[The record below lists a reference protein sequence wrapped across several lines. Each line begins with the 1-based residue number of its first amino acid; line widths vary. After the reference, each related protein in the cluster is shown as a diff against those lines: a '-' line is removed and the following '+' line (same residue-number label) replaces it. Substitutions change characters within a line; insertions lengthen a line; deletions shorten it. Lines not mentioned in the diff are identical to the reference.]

1 MQGINRRVK
10 RMYTFSRIKVGVLGL
25 AGNMLN
31 FPKPFSFVGPGA
43 SLSLVREII
52 GLGVKRVMVITDGQ
66 LLELGIPNPLI
77 ELMKDNQVEVEVFSE
92 IEPDPGYELVLTGV
106 ERVKSF
112 QPDAVIAIGGGS
124 SIDGAKAILLSHA
137 NNCHPSKL
145 TGVWL
150 YSLPRKR
157 CLPFYAIP
165 TTAGT
170 GAEVTI
176 AAVVSDKE
184 AQIKHAIIDPK
195 TVPAMVALDPEL
207 MTGLPPFIT
216 APTGMDALTHAVEA
230 YLSTNATAETDELA
244 RMATASIMRNLIIAY
259 EDGENMEAR
268 ERMAVA
274 ACMAGLAFTRAA
286 VGYVHAFAHQLG
298 GLYHVPHGLANAIV
312 MPHVLDFSKANCA
325 KRLAELAR
333 VSGIGENGANDAELA
348 DAFIAQIRSLN
359 AEMQIPGVVKELKRD
374 DFEKITDRAF
384 AEAHGTYGIPRYM
397 TRDDATA
404 LLEKLLP

>member
-1 MQGINRRVK
+1 
-10 RMYTFSRIKVGVLGL
+10 MYLISRIRVGIFGL
-25 AGNMLN
+25 AGHVLK
-31 FPKPFSFVGPGA
+31 FPKPFTFVGPDA

-52 GLGVKRVMVITDGQ
+52 GLGVKRVMEITDGP
-66 LLELGIPNPLI
+66 LLKLGIVDPHI
-77 ELMKDNQVEVEVFSE
+77 ELLKNSEIQVELVDGL
-92 IEPDPGYELVLTGV
+92 EPEPGYELVLEGV
-106 ERVKSF
+106 KRLLNFK
-112 QPDAVIAIGGGS
+112 PDAVLAVGGGS

-137 NNCHPSKL
+137 NDCHPSKL

-170 GAEVTI
+170 GAEATI
-176 AAVVSDKE
+176 AAVVSDKS
-184 AQIKHAIIDPK
+184 AKIKKAIIDPK
-195 TVPAMVALDPEL
+195 TVPAMVALDPKL
-207 MTGLPPFIT
+207 MVGLPPFIT

-230 YLSTNATAETDELA
+230 YLCTITTSETDELA

-259 EDGENMEAR
+259 TDGENLEAR

-274 ACMAGLAFTRAA
+274 ACMAGLAFTRVG

-312 MPHVLDFSKANCA
+312 MPYVLDFSKPDCTP
-325 KRLAELAR
+325 RLAELAR
-333 VSGIGENGANDAELA
+333 VSEIGESGAPDAELA
-348 DAFIAQIRSLN
+348 DAFIARIRKLN
-359 AEMQIPGVVKELKRD
+359 ADMQIPESVKELKRE
-374 DFEKITDRAF
+374 DFDKIIDRAF
-384 AEAHGTYGIPRYM
+384 AEAHGTYGVPRYL

-404 LLEKLLP
+404 LLEKLMP